1 MAVTFT
7 NLSVTILQS
16 AASMLLSDC
25 SARQHAASEEV
36 EKAKV
41 QLQELQVRRKGVIIC
56 HNKFLLAM
64 QEQIRKHQ
72 IQLQSLQNDVGDTLS
87 VQLAHLKNR
96 VSHKV

>member
-1 MAVTFT
+1 
-7 NLSVTILQS
+7 
-16 AASMLLSDC
+16 
-25 SARQHAASEEV
+25 
-36 EKAKV
+36 
-41 QLQELQVRRKGVIIC
+41 
-56 HNKFLLAM
+56 M